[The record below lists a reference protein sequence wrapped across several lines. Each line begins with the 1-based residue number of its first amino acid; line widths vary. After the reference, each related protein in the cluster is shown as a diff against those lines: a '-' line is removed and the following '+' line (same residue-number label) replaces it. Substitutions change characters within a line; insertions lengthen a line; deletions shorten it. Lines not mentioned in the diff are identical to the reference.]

1 MRPFDFECFKAT
13 IDELHRE
20 GSTALAAET
29 WCQPS
34 AVYRSADRARDEQL
48 RIFDRLPLVVAC
60 SSELAEPNAYL
71 ARSVVGTP
79 VLVARQADGSVRAF
93 FNSCR
98 HRGTEVVWGEA
109 AGCARRFTCPYH
121 GWTYGTDGRLLG
133 ITTDVGFPDLDR
145 EQSGLVEL
153 ACAERHGLVFV
164 GRRPDVVVDLDEYL
178 GPLDA
183 ELQSMQLGR
192 FVVERRHQVEVE
204 ANWKLIMDGFLETYH
219 VRFLHAATLTD
230 RLYSDRNSY
239 DAFGPHGRLA
249 SMRKTYDPA
258 GVQTPSELLSQ
269 LIVSYRLFPNT
280 EILWAIDHYE
290 VWQIEP
296 DPGRADRCRVRMAL
310 LTRPEDSGRSEH
322 WARNL
327 EMAMDIIT
335 SEDFAAARSAQ
346 RALDGGAAPEQVVY
360 GRNEPGVQHFH
371 QELTTRLTGNALV
384 GGPE

>member
-13 IDELHRE
+13 IDEMHRE

-29 WCQPS
+29 WSQPS
-34 AVYRSADRARDEQL
+34 AVYWSPDRAQDEQQ

-60 SSELAEPNAYL
+60 SSELAEPNGYI
-71 ARSVVGTP
+71 ARSLVGTP
-79 VLVARQADGSVRAF
+79 VLVVRQADGSIRAF

-133 ITTDVGFPDLDR
+133 ITTSVGFPDLDR

-183 ELQSMQLGR
+183 ELESMQLGR
-192 FVVERRHQVEVE
+192 FVVERRHEVEVE

-239 DAFGPHGRLA
+239 DAFGRHGRLA
-249 SMRKTYDPA
+249 SMRKTYDA
-258 GVQTPSELLSQ
+258 ADVHTPEELLNQ

-296 DPGRADRCRVRMAL
+296 DPVRADRCRVRMAL
-310 LTRPEDSGRSEH
+310 LTGPEESGRSDR

-327 EMAMDIIT
+327 KMALDIIT

-346 RALDGGAAPEQVVY
+346 RALDGGAAPDRVVY

-371 QELTTRLTGNALV
+371 QELTARLS
-384 GGPE
+384 